1 MRIATKANGEIWK
14 VVFGFMKVVL
24 SKKLLLDMHERP
36 KSKKCT
42 AQYFYERVIKSFLKA
57 TYCGIIHKLRLYF
70 LLLHD
75 YMTSTVRVGATEQ
88 NAKDMKGHSHT
99 ITIPP
104 RVHSQACG

>member
-1 MRIATKANGEIWK
+1 MFDPG
-14 VVFGFMKVVL
+14 FGFMNVAL
-24 SKKLLLDMHERP
+24 SETLLLDVHKRPKSP

-42 AQYFYERVIKSFLKA
+42 DQYFYERVIKSFLKA

-75 YMTSTVRVGATEQ
+75 YMTSAVRVGATEQ

>member
-1 MRIATKANGEIWK
+1 MCLKGPKGT
-14 VVFGFMKVVL
+14 
-24 SKKLLLDMHERP
+24 
-36 KSKKCT
+36 KSKKYIER
-42 AQYFYERVIKSFLKA
+42 YFYRRVIKSFLKA
-57 TYCGIIHKLRLYF
+57 TYCGAIHKLHLYF

-75 YMTSTVRVGATEQ
+75 YMTSTVRLGDTEQ

>member
-1 MRIATKANGEIWK
+1 M
-14 VVFGFMKVVL
+14 VL
-24 SKKLLLDMHERP
+24 LQAQVWRRLIHIILLKTLFFNVLKRP
-36 KSKKCT
+36 TGTKSKKYT
-42 AQYFYERVIKSFLKA
+42 GRYFYERVIKSFLKA
-57 TYCGIIHKLRLYF
+57 TYCGTIHKLHLYF

-75 YMTSTVRVGATEQ
+75 YMTSTVRLGATEQ